1 MEFALVQLQDK
12 SQQLLVP
19 HLQMHL
25 MVSGLLQDR
34 WFRLL
39 VPPDHH
45 ALVALRQPV
54 QMAQSVLK
62 DLQRQQQQVQAH
74 TKMYQDSCTR
84 RSASQDQSAKPL
96 QLKLQKANTLLMEM
110 TAQLL
115 STATVGIIVLPV
127 LPVQMLKF
135 AL

>member
-1 MEFALVQLQDK
+1 MY
-12 SQQLLVP
+12 
-19 HLQMHL
+19 L

-34 WFRLL
+34 WCRLL

-45 ALVALRQPV
+45 ALAASRQPV
-54 QMAQSVLK
+54 QLVQFVLK

-84 RSASQDQSAKPL
+84 SSASQVKSAEPL
-96 QLKLQKANTLLMEM
+96 QPKLHKANTHLMEM
-110 TAQLL
+110 TVQLL
-115 STATVGIIVLPV
+115 STATVGITVLPV